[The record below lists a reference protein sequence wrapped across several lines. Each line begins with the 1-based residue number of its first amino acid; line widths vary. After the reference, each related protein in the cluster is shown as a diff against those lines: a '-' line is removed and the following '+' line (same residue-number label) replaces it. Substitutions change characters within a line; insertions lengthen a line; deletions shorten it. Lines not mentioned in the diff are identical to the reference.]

1 MKFFLSYLFLVFWA
15 TFINAQNIFYDQ
27 LNTESGLPSSTVFD
41 IFQDSKRFIW
51 LATEEGLI
59 KYNGVDFKTYSHPDL
74 HSKSGSNI
82 KEDVLGRVWYQTFD
96 GYLYYVNSKDEL
108 ETFSQTNNVG
118 FVNFVITNQYLI
130 KAHWQGIE
138 IRDLYSLKK
147 IKNIKIKKFQ
157 TSFLDVLDDEII
169 LGNETTQT
177 ISLKK
182 WKTKIIE
189 NKEIKR
195 SIKVLSYKRGNQIY
209 FFTQDKYFKCKLL
222 SFDKEKFTH
231 LATFSID
238 KQVQNFEIINQEV
251 WLCTKEGVRVFSMN
265 GKELSFTKN
274 LPKDDISK
282 VFKDKNNVFWFSSL
296 KNGVYII
303 KNFQTLELQIPSEK
317 FTSIT
322 DDGERIYVGGS
333 SGKIYTLNEKL
344 QYQNYWQSKDAYP
357 VYYLNFNADVDYN
370 FFSAN
375 GFYIQHKKS
384 KRIVHYNSAVK
395 HLFPFSEN
403 RFLVSGTGFVNTIS
417 TRPKLTWENNL
428 LTNIRGKSIVYDALY
443 DRVLVASNNG
453 LLELKKNKVSSLFFN
468 GKILHIKNLIIEND
482 RIIVLSNH
490 GELFEI
496 KGLAIKKIKTNR
508 LFNLMLKDENQVL
521 LIDKNTVFKLQSYQF
536 NKLFS
541 LGKFL
546 RIKGINY
553 FKGSYYAITED
564 KIIKINNR
572 KTSFTSFQ
580 TPQIIIENIAV
591 NGMLVSLEKKLK
603 YSENDVQINF
613 NVLNFD
619 FDDDYQIVYKV
630 NGVLKNLNNNS
641 KNIKLVALAPGEY
654 SIQLGLMNKNT
665 SEIKFTI
672 KPITF
677 EILPPLW
684 KRAWFITIIIC
695 SFLLMSSL
703 LYRWKIIQLKR
714 KNAEKI
720 AQITLE
726 KNLKESRLQ
735 LIKSQM
741 NPHFFFNAINNIQ
754 SYIFTNDTQVASAYL
769 SKFSK
774 LTRKILELSDTDTV
788 ALQDEIDT
796 LKLYLELQKMRFED
810 FNFKIYYEQDILLN
824 DVRIPT
830 MLFQPYVENA
840 ILHGLA
846 HSNGEK
852 NLSIEFRVD
861 RTRQLITTIKDNGIG
876 RVKSAEL
883 NKLNTSKPKSFATK
897 ANLDRIMLL
906 NKDQYNITID
916 YTDLYDENEESNGT
930 LVTIKMKI

>member
-15 TFINAQNIFYDQ
+15 VYINAQNIFYDQ

-41 IFQDSKRFIW
+41 IFQDSKSFIW

-82 KEDVLGRVWYQTFD
+82 KEDVLGRIWYQTFD

-147 IKNIKIKKFQ
+147 IKNIKIKNFQ
-157 TSFLDVLDDEII
+157 TSFLDVLADEII

-177 ISLKK
+177 ISLKN
-182 WKTKIIE
+182 WKTKTIE

-195 SIKVLSYKRGNQIY
+195 SIKVLSYKSGNQIY

-222 SFDKEKFTH
+222 GFDKEKFTQ

-238 KQVQNFEIINQEV
+238 KQVQNFEIINQEI

-282 VFKDKNNVFWFSSL
+282 VFKDKNNIFWFSSL

-317 FTSIT
+317 FSSIT

-344 QYQNYWQSKDAYP
+344 QHQNYWQSKDAYP
-357 VYYLNFNADVDYN
+357 VYYLNFNADEDYN

-395 HLFPFSEN
+395 HLFPLSEN
-403 RFLVSGTGFVNTIS
+403 HFLVSGTGFVNTIS

-453 LLELKKNKVSSLFFN
+453 LLELKKNKVSSLFFK
-468 GKILHIKNLIIEND
+468 GKILHIKNLVLEND
-482 RIIVLSNH
+482 RVIALSNQ
-490 GELFEI
+490 GEIFEI
-496 KGLAIKKIKTNR
+496 KGVAIKKIKTNR
-508 LFNLMLKDENQVL
+508 LFNLMFKDENQVL
-521 LIDKNTVFKLQSYQF
+521 LIDKNTVFKLQSNQF

-541 LGKFL
+541 IGKFL

-553 FKGSYYAITED
+553 FRGSYYAITED
-564 KIIKINNR
+564 KIIKINN
-572 KTSFTSFQ
+572 KMASFTSFQ
-580 TPQIIIENIAV
+580 APKIIIENIAV
-591 NGMLVSLEKKLK
+591 NGMFVSLERKLK
-603 YSENDVQINF
+603 HTENDIQINF

-665 SEIKFTI
+665 SEINFTV

-677 EILPPLW
+677 EISPPLW

-695 SFLLMSSL
+695 SFLLMSFL
-703 LYRWKIIQLKR
+703 LYRWKILQLKK

-726 KNLKESRLQ
+726 KNLKESKLQ

-774 LTRKILELSDTDTV
+774 LTRKILEVSDTDTV
-788 ALQDEIDT
+788 TLQDEIDT

-810 FNFKIYYEQDILLN
+810 FNFKISYDENIRLN
-824 DVRIPT
+824 DVKIPT

-852 NLSIEFRVD
+852 NLAIEFRVD
-861 RTRQLITTIKDNGIG
+861 KTHQLITTIQDNGIG
-876 RVKSAEL
+876 RVKSAQL

-916 YTDLYDENEESNGT
+916 YIDLYDENEESIGT
-930 LVTIKMKI
+930 QVTIKMKI